1 VTLTIVS
8 CLTGDAGGR
17 GIQSA
22 SVVGDVALLVHSDAI
37 VRGIRVF
44 LNIDPQPP
52 AVYGDKMQLQQV
64 MLNSLLNAFEAWS
77 PAGAGSR
84 GHD

>member
-1 VTLTIVS
+1 VSPTIVS
-8 CLTGDAGGR
+8 CLTGDARGR

-22 SVVGDVALLVHSDAI
+22 SVVGDVALLAHSDAI

-44 LNIDPQPP
+44 LNIDPKLP

>member
-1 VTLTIVS
+1 
-8 CLTGDAGGR
+8 
-17 GIQSA
+17 
-22 SVVGDVALLVHSDAI
+22 VALLAHSDAI

-44 LNIDPQPP
+44 LNIDPKLP